1 MKFHLPDQKVY
12 QINSAVNRVISWT
25 DFITFNDQQ
34 RLQSHILCNIEKEI
48 HENNNHAPYTCKHPL
63 NNILCGLIS
72 TKVTCLKHSY
82 YCIMY
87 WLHGTHLNL
96 SFCISSEKNV
106 PHNQN
111 RISGVNPT
119 NAMHVHV
126 ILVLDGFGR

>member
-1 MKFHLPDQKVY
+1 MKTTTML
-12 QINSAVNRVISWT
+12 
-25 DFITFNDQQ
+25 
-34 RLQSHILCNIEKEI
+34 HIHVHIYLS
-48 HENNNHAPYTCKHPL
+48 
-63 NNILCGLIS
+63 ILCGFIS

-106 PHNQN
+106 SHNQKCIN
-111 RISGVNPT
+111 GVNRT